1 MSSPTTPATR
11 AFYDAEAQVLARY
24 GLRPQVRHLRLRDP
38 GMSVRV
44 VETGS
49 DTSEPLVFLH
59 GICLASAHW
68 APVVARLGARRCI
81 AIDMPGHGGSDG
93 ADFTGVDLR
102 RWHVRMLA
110 GCLDALGLDAA
121 HVVGHSYGGMMGL
134 WLALDAPQRVRSVV
148 CLGTPSVAF
157 GASPDLM
164 FRMLSKRA
172 IGPLVLAMPSPDA
185 VYRRLLARSLGRHA
199 IDAAPPELI
208 RATYLGT
215 RRRDLARTVSTYL
228 REQFRGVAASPP
240 RYLLHDEELARIQR
254 PVLVIWGDRDDRY
267 QPLAKARRKTSCIPT
282 ARFELVPGGH
292 EPWLDD
298 PAPCA
303 RLIAVFVDDHASGV
317 GRSGTGDDGTTKGVA

>member
-1 MSSPTTPATR
+1 MARAAGTEGSMSSPTTPATR

-110 GCLDALGLDAA
+110 GC
-121 HVVGHSYGGMMGL
+121 
-134 WLALDAPQRVRSVV
+134 
-148 CLGTPSVAF
+148 
-157 GASPDLM
+157 
-164 FRMLSKRA
+164 
-172 IGPLVLAMPSPDA
+172 
-185 VYRRLLARSLGRHA
+185 RRLLARSLGRHA